1 MLIILIY
8 VKCRIIM
15 KKKIDVIFFQLN
27 KKTNYTISINKDTTI
42 EDIIHEL
49 NLFLGHKELLHCD
62 YLELFLM

>member
-1 MLIILIY
+1 
-8 VKCRIIM
+8 M

-49 NLFLGHKELLHCD
+49 KLFLGHKELLHCD